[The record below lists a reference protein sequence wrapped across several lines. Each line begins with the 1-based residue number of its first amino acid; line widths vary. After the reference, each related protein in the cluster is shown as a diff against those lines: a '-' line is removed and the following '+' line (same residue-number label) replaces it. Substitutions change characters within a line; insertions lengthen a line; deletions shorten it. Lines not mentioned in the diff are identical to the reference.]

1 MNSLNPELQLKDTE
15 SIIKNELVDL
25 LTELKGF
32 KFLTTLVLEFRK
44 IQSDNKTQYSTF
56 YSHSKSETIVNESDI
71 DDVLESVYT
80 TVISNIA

>member
-44 IQSDNKTQYSTF
+44 IQSDDKTQYSTF

-80 TVISNIA
+80 TVISKIA

>member
-44 IQSDNKTQYSTF
+44 IQGDDKTQYSTF

>member
-1 MNSLNPELQLKDTE
+1 MNYLNPELQLKDTE

-44 IQSDNKTQYSTF
+44 IQSDDKTQYSTF